1 MLTFLDHAA
10 ERSRAE
16 KNLCSDKN
24 GLLCSARFCGD
35 SMPQLEARARV
46 LEEWFRLPESRRLHA
61 TDAVAF
67 AFRLLQDRP
76 EMFARAQ
83 ANGLA
88 HDQAHDDAVNHD
100 DILNWLLPYLNRPAS
115 A

>member
-1 MLTFLDHAA
+1 
-10 ERSRAE
+10 
-16 KNLCSDKN
+16 
-24 GLLCSARFCGD
+24 
-35 SMPQLEARARV
+35 MPQPEARARV

-83 ANGLA
+83 AYDVA

>member
-1 MLTFLDHAA
+1 
-10 ERSRAE
+10 
-16 KNLCSDKN
+16 
-24 GLLCSARFCGD
+24 
-35 SMPQLEARARV
+35 MPQLEARARV

-83 ANGLA
+83 IHGSA
-88 HDQAHDDAVNHD
+88 HDSSHDDAVNHD
-100 DILNWLLPYLNRPAS
+100 DILNWLLPYLNRQAS
-115 A
+115 